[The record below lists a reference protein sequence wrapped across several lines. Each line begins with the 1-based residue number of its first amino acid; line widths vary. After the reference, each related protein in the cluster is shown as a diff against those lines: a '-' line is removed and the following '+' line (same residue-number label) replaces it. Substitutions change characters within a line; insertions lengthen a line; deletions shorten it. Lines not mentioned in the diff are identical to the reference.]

1 MLFRNVILMFYIY
14 GFLFF
19 FLIIF
24 LFPNFIEIRDL
35 SVFDQNCFLAQCI
48 VNF

>member
-1 MLFRNVILMFYIY
+1 MLFRNMILMFYIY
-14 GFLFF
+14 IFF
-19 FLIIF
+19 FSLIIF
-24 LFPNFIEIRDL
+24 LFPNFTEIRDL